1 MIEKE
6 WEEWEEIIPPEDGRI
21 HMNRNGAV
29 LMSINTY
36 FDIVLAHKE
45 VAIPKKWID
54 RWMNKD
60 VREKILDNM
69 LLPETFKDMIRK
81 DMEEGEK

>member
-1 MIEKE
+1 MAYE
-6 WEEWEEIIPPEDGRI
+6 WDKVIPPEDGKI
-21 HMNRNGAV
+21 HVNKNGAI

-36 FDIVLAHKE
+36 LDIVLAHKE

-60 VREKILDNM
+60 VREKILDNA
-69 LLPETFKDMIRK
+69 LLPEAIKDMIRK
-81 DMEEGEK
+81 DMEEDEK